1 MAHARDEATPLDLS
15 IVEEPAAFVGRVH
28 PVVEVADH
36 VRAADVAVLEG
47 DEDFVIDLGN
57 PYRTAVRAGA
67 ELSQPRPIGLIAV
80 IEPGKFQFHAG
91 RVVRIIV
98 IGDDRHYDTI
108 DRLAAGRGM
117 PVRGAEGGE
126 AEQRPILPAADRE
139 VRAIA
144 LLAKHVASAGQRV
157 FAGELVAD
165 DTNADR
171 RSSLEFWIAV
181 RQAIRFG
188 KGAGD

>member
-1 MAHARDEATPLDLS
+1 
-15 IVEEPAAFVGRVH
+15 
-28 PVVEVADH
+28 
-36 VRAADVAVLEG
+36 
-47 DEDFVIDLGN
+47 
-57 PYRTAVRAGA
+57 
-67 ELSQPRPIGLIAV
+67 
-80 IEPGKFQFHAG
+80 
-91 RVVRIIV
+91 
-98 IGDDRHYDTI
+98 
-108 DRLAAGRGM
+108 M

-171 RSSLEFWIAV
+171 RSSLELWIAV